1 MILISVVLFHQPLTM
16 SSIIGC
22 ILTIAG
28 SFWYSVERYNFD
40 NESKKVDPVEGST
53 SDTEPFLKHNE
64 KLVNYICLLQN
75 VR

>member
-1 MILISVVLFHQPLTM
+1 MILISVVLFHQSLSI

-40 NESKKVDPVEGST
+40 NESKKIDPADGST
-53 SDTEPFLKHNE
+53 SDTEPFIKHDE
-64 KLVNYICLLQN
+64 KLVN
-75 VR
+75 